1 MRSARETEAAR
12 RLAKG
17 ALYVKKN
24 RTTNGEGGCNDP
36 KNTHKLRSMAAG
48 RVAQTGGELRQCRED
63 LFEA

>member
-1 MRSARETEAAR
+1 M
-12 RLAKG
+12 AKG

-36 KNTHKLRSMAAG
+36 KNTHKLCSMAAG
-48 RVAQTGGELRQCRED
+48 RVVQTGGELRQCRED